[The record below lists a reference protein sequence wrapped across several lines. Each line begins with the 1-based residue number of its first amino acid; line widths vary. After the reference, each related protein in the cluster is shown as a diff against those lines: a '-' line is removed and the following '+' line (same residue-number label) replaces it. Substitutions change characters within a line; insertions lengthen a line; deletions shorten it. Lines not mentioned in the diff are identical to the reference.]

1 MSLSTKIF
9 ILIMFTIIFLVTC
22 IGVVRF
28 VLFEKLFIEQT
39 EEEYIKLATEFS
51 LDYDGDVQSSYSL
64 IDSLEDRYGLNVI
77 VADQIG
83 VIKYTTVIKG
93 NPWGGTTARW
103 KNDFVS
109 IPPNVREIID
119 SGKVAVYYANN
130 EKNGTEMINVA
141 VLLINNEI
149 LILET
154 MLQNTK
160 ESIKFGSRFYALS
173 ALGAIL
179 LGLAFSYLIS
189 LKAALPLSKIRTI
202 SKRVAVSDYSLR
214 FTSNRNDD
222 IGEIG
227 ESLNELSDKQR
238 VLEKK
243 IAVYESR
250 IKQYT
255 EKEKRSE
262 RKRQEFL
269 SNVSHELKT
278 PISVINSYASSLCAK
293 ASQNEGLKE
302 YCKVIE
308 DEAAKMMELVNELL
322 EITKLDKEEPM
333 IKMVNFDIVSLIRN
347 VQSRFEKDFAHRQ
360 INFVLCTDHESITVR
375 GEPYRIEQVMTNL
388 LSNAVK
394 YALYDKGVAVKLIK
408 GDKKTVVRVFNTGR
422 SIPVDEMDKIW
433 ESFYRV
439 DRTKK
444 TEPGDTGLGLYIV
457 KKVLMM
463 HKSGFGVRNI
473 SGGVEFWFDIENF

>member
-28 VLFEKLFIEQT
+28 VLFEKLFMEQT
-39 EEEYIKLATEFS
+39 KDEYIRLAIEFS
-51 LDYDGDVQSSYSL
+51 LDYDGDVQSSYDL
-64 IDSLEDRYGLNVI
+64 IDALEEKYGLNVI

-83 VIKYTTVIKG
+83 VIQYTTVIKG

-103 KNDFVS
+103 KNDFIS
-109 IPPNVREIID
+109 IPPDVRQTLD
-119 SGKVAVYYANN
+119 SGQVAVYYTKN
-130 EKNGTEMINVA
+130 ETHGTQYINVA
-141 VLLINNEI
+141 ILLVNNEI
-149 LILET
+149 LVLET
-154 MLQNTK
+154 ILQNTK
-160 ESIKFGSRFYALS
+160 ESIKFGSRFYAFS
-173 ALGAIL
+173 AFGAIL

-202 SKRVAVSDYSLR
+202 AKRIAISDYSLR
-214 FTSNRNDD
+214 FTSSRNDD

-227 ESLNELSDKQR
+227 ESLNELADKQR
-238 VLEKK
+238 ALEKK
-243 IAVYESR
+243 TALYESR
-250 IKQYT
+250 IRQDI

-278 PISVINSYASSLCAK
+278 PITVINSYAASLCSK
-293 ASQNEGLKE
+293 ATSDEGLKE
-302 YCKVIE
+302 YCRVIE

-322 EITKLDKEEPM
+322 EITKLDREEPM
-333 IKMVNFDIVSLIRN
+333 IKMVNFDLVSLVLN
-347 VQSRFEKDFAHRQ
+347 AQKRFEKDFSQKQ
-360 INFVLCTDHESITVR
+360 INFVFCSEHESITVR
-375 GEPYRIEQVMTNL
+375 GEPYRIDQVVTNL

-408 GDKKTVVRVFNTGR
+408 GDKKTIVKVFNTGKG
-422 SIPVDEMDKIW
+422 IPVDEMDKIW

-457 KKVLMM
+457 KKVLLM
-463 HKSGFGVRNI
+463 HKSGFGVRNV